1 VTELAPRDEVLT
13 TTCPRD
19 CYDSC
24 GITVIKRDGLVTAV
38 RGDPHHP
45 VSRGALCGK
54 CSTAYNREWRDPRK
68 RLTQPLKRV
77 RPKGCR
83 EGSAPDRDDDSF
95 EPVSWEAAIADIAG
109 RLRSIVDSHGPRS
122 ILNAHYTGTISLL
135 AGIAPM
141 RFFHRLGA
149 TEVTPDTICN
159 MAGHVALRYVYG
171 TSLDGFD
178 PRTAKEA
185 GCIVVWGANPHA
197 SAPHAHDHW
206 LPEAPGTVV
215 VVDPIRTP
223 TAAQADIHLQPFP
236 GSDAALAFALLH
248 VIHRDGLI
256 DESFVA
262 GHVEGWDEL
271 EPVIAACDLQSLA
284 GETGVP
290 VRRIEEVAHL
300 YARGPS
306 LLWLGQG
313 LQRQTTGGNVMRACA
328 LLPALTGNLCKP
340 GAGFL
345 YLNGNLAQRG
355 MDEAYL
361 SGAHL
366 ADAREDDT
374 APSAAPA
381 VALPAVA
388 ANATAV
394 APIAPRAVSH
404 MDFTDVLENP
414 QRSRALFIW
423 NMNPL
428 GSCPNQARLRRALQR
443 DDLLTVAVDL
453 FPTDSTALADYVLPA
468 ASFLEF
474 DDIVAPYFNPSL
486 SAQAKVME
494 PLGQALPNLE
504 IFRRLGREMG
514 FEEPEFRESDAEILD
529 TLMKRSGLGESFET
543 LKAKGMIWVPR
554 DPVSQ
559 FPDGVFDTPSG
570 RIEVASARAEADGL
584 PRLPQCWSDPRPSA
598 GNLRLL
604 SPAHAWLLNTSFGN
618 VQKITVRLGQATI
631 LLHPADAAER
641 RLREGDLAR
650 VHNPCGRLDLQ
661 VVLSRD
667 IPRGVAVAHKGRWL
681 TKDAAHANVNILNP
695 GSKSDMGESTAV
707 HSVEVM
713 VEAASR

>member
-1 VTELAPRDEVLT
+1 VTGPAAHEEVLT

-24 GITVIKRDGLVTAV
+24 GITVIKRDGVVTAV
-38 RGDPHHP
+38 RGDPRHH

-54 CSTAYNREWRDPRK
+54 CSTAYNREWRDPGR
-68 RLTQPLKRV
+68 RLLQPLKRV
-77 RPKGCR
+77 RPKTGSGSCR
-83 EGSAPDRDDDSF
+83 PEGVDDRF
-95 EPVSWEAAIADIAG
+95 EPIDWETAISEIAE
-109 RLRSIVDSHGPRS
+109 RLGSIARSHGPRS

-141 RFFHRLGA
+141 RFFNRLGA
-149 TEVTPDTICN
+149 TEVSPDTICN
-159 MAGHVALRYVYG
+159 MAGHVALRYLYG

-178 PRTAKEA
+178 PRTAKDA
-185 GCIVVWGANPHA
+185 ACIVVWGANPHA

-206 LPEAPGTVV
+206 LPEAPGKIV

-223 TAAQADIHLQPFP
+223 TAAKADIHLQPFP

-262 GHVEGWDEL
+262 RHVQGWEEL
-271 EPVIAACDLQSLA
+271 ESVVAACDL
-284 GETGVP
+284 GELSAATGVAP
-290 VRRIEEVAHL
+290 RLIEEAAHL

-313 LQRQTTGGNVMRACA
+313 FQRQATGGNVMRACA
-328 LLPALTGNLCKP
+328 LLPALTGNLCRP

-345 YLNGNLAQRG
+345 YLNGNLAKRG

-366 ADAREDDT
+366 A
-374 APSAAPA
+374 SSAPA
-381 VALPAVA
+381 
-388 ANATAV
+388 
-394 APIAPRAVSH
+394 AVSH
-404 MDFTDVLENP
+404 MDLIDVLEDP
-414 QRSRALFIW
+414 RRSRALFIW

-428 GSCPNQARLRRALQR
+428 GSCPNQQRLRSALER

-474 DDIVAPYFNPSL
+474 DDIVAPYFNPNL

-504 IFRRLGREMG
+504 IFRRLGRAMG
-514 FEEPEFRESDAEILD
+514 FAEAEFHETDAQILE
-529 TLMKRSGLGESFET
+529 TLMSRSGLGESFES
-543 LKAKGMIWVPR
+543 LKAKGSIWVPEE
-554 DPVSQ
+554 PYSQ
-559 FPDGVFDTPSG
+559 FADGVFDTPSG
-570 RIEVASARAEADGL
+570 RIEVASAQAEADGL
-584 PRLPQCWSDPRPSA
+584 PRLPQPWSDPRPSA
-598 GNLRLL
+598 GSLRLL
-604 SPAHAWLLNTSFGN
+604 SPAHSWLMNTTFGN
-618 VQKITVRLGQATI
+618 VRKVTVRLGHATI
-631 LLHPADAAER
+631 LLHPLDAAER
-641 RLREGDLAR
+641 HLREGDAALVYNR
-650 VHNPCGRLDLQ
+650 CGRLDLE
-661 VVLSRD
+661 VELSDD

-681 TKDAAHANVNILNP
+681 TKDTAHANVNVLNP
-695 GSKSDMGESTAV
+695 GSKSDMGDSTAV

-713 VEAASR
+713 VDAASR